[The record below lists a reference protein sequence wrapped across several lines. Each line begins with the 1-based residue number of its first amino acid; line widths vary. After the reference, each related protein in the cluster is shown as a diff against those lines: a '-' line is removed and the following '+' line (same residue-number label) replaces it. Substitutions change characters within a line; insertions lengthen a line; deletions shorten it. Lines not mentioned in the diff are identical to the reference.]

1 MCFQLSG
8 TSTPAMIYSLKF
20 NSIKNPSASHSGPPL
35 SITTLNYLSQ
45 CYRLTIMKKSSPL
58 QINCETLIG
67 TADVSLGCC
76 GTTGFEFR

>member
-1 MCFQLSG
+1 MLFQLSA
-8 TSTPAMIYSLKF
+8 TNTPAMIYSL

-35 SITTLNYLSQ
+35 SIITLNYLSQ
-45 CYRLTIMKKSSPL
+45 CYRLTIMKKSAPL